1 MAVDVSVA
9 KAHPEPVLGSAFE
22 RQLIGSI
29 NERTRSILDRR
40 SADRPYKRRGWLV
53 RRTLLAADVVGL
65 TAAFLVAEAFAG
77 EAGLLGGGL
86 TVTAETL
93 LFLVSLPFWV
103 VLAKLHGLYEGDEE
117 RADHST
123 TEDIVGVLHL
133 TTTGLWLIALPLWA
147 LGIAEPT
154 FRRLAMFLLP
164 AVLFVTVA
172 RAVARTISRRNIAYL
187 QNTVIVGAGDVGQLV
202 ARKLLQHPE
211 YGINLVGFIDPQ
223 PRAPRVDLEHLTLLG
238 APDELPEIV
247 RLLDVERVIVAF
259 SNESEEEILAVVRSC
274 RDLDLQIDIVPRLY
288 ELVGPRVAVH
298 TVEGFPLV
306 GLPPVRLTPSTRLL
320 KRSIDVFGALL
331 GLLLTAPVFLYAA
344 WRIKRDSPGPVF
356 FRQTRLGANMR
367 EFSVFKFRTMTVDVD
382 EEVHRAFIKETM
394 SAQAGVGGNGL
405 YKLERPNEVTKVG
418 AWLRRT
424 SLDELPQLINVL
436 RGDMSLVGPR
446 PCIPYETEHF
456 QAHHFE
462 RFLVPAGITGLW
474 QVAARAR
481 STFGEAL
488 DMDVAYARGW
498 SLGLDLKLLFRT
510 PFELMRKGTTA

>member
-1 MAVDVSVA
+1 VAVDVSVA
-9 KAHPEPVLGSAFE
+9 KVHPEPVFGSAFE
-22 RQLIGSI
+22 RRLIGAVSD
-29 NERTRSILDRR
+29 RTRSILDER
-40 SADRPYKRRGWLV
+40 SSARPYRRRGWLV
-53 RRTLLAADVVGL
+53 RRTLLAADVAGL
-65 TAAFLVAEAFAG
+65 TAAFLVAEALAG
-77 EAGLLGGGL
+77 ESGLLGGGL
-86 TVTAETL
+86 SVTGEAL
-93 LFLVSLPFWV
+93 LFLISLPFWV

-123 TEDIVGVLHL
+123 TDDVVGVLHL
-133 TTTGLWLIALPLWA
+133 TTTGLWVIALPLWA

-154 FRRLAMFLLP
+154 FRRLALFLLP
-164 AVLFVTVA
+164 AVVLVTVA
-172 RAVARTISRRNIAYL
+172 RCIARSVSRRNIAYL

-211 YGINLVGFIDPQ
+211 YGINLVGFIDPR

-259 SNESEEEILAVVRSC
+259 SNESEEDILAVVRSC

-320 KRSIDVFGALL
+320 KRSIDIFGALL
-331 GLLLTAPVFLYAA
+331 GLLVTAPVFAYAA
-344 WRIKRDSPGPVF
+344 WKIKRDSPGPVF

-382 EEVHRAFIKETM
+382 EDAHKAFIKETM
-394 SAQAGVGGNGL
+394 SSQAGVGANGL
-405 YKLERPNEVTKVG
+405 YKLERSNDVTRIG

-456 QAHHFE
+456 QAHHYE

-510 PFELMRKGTTA
+510 PFELMRRGTTA